1 LVAINILIAL
11 WDPTGPCEK
20 SCSFVSREAS
30 AAFWTIAPAALAPPG
45 WRALAYTAAIAFGV
59 IISTSRMIMGGHFL
73 SDTIF
78 SGVFTFLIIW
88 VVYALIYRWPRARM
102 DDAAVEMALAPFSIY
117 GRTAIGRLLG
127 NSMRILYAMR
137 LCIAAGCIC
146 LSACAGSLEQVVSTD
161 SEEKS
166 QQTNQPTIQ
175 GGACAKLS
183 ELKIGMTTAQ
193 VVSAC
198 GQRPIRTSDLI
209 TRDAKKVEV
218 WVYTNSKL
226 NLTDDKLVKIFDP

>member
-1 LVAINILIAL
+1 
-11 WDPTGPCEK
+11 
-20 SCSFVSREAS
+20 
-30 AAFWTIAPAALAPPG
+30 
-45 WRALAYTAAIAFGV
+45 
-59 IISTSRMIMGGHFL
+59 
-73 SDTIF
+73 
-78 SGVFTFLIIW
+78 
-88 VVYALIYRWPRARM
+88 M
-102 DDAAVEMALAPFSIY
+102 DDAAVEMALARFSIY
-117 GRTAIGRLLG
+117 GRTAIGRLMG
-127 NSMRILYAMR
+127 YSMRILYAMR
-137 LCIAAGCIC
+137 LCIAAGCLC
-146 LSACAGSLEQVVSTD
+146 LSACAGSLEQVASTD

-175 GGACAKLS
+175 VGACAKLS

>member
-1 LVAINILIAL
+1 MAGDGIHRG
-11 WDPTGPCEK
+11 D
-20 SCSFVSREAS
+20 
-30 AAFWTIAPAALAPPG
+30 
-45 WRALAYTAAIAFGV
+45 AFGV

-78 SGVFTFLIIW
+78 SGVFTFLVIW
-88 VVYALIYRWPRARM
+88 VVYALIYRWPRTRM
-102 DDAAVEMALAPFSIY
+102 DDAAVEMALARFSIY
-117 GRTAIGRLLG
+117 GRIAIGRLLG
-127 NSMRILYAMR
+127 YSMRILYAMR

>member
-1 LVAINILIAL
+1 
-11 WDPTGPCEK
+11 
-20 SCSFVSREAS
+20 
-30 AAFWTIAPAALAPPG
+30 
-45 WRALAYTAAIAFGV
+45 
-59 IISTSRMIMGGHFL
+59 
-73 SDTIF
+73 
-78 SGVFTFLIIW
+78 
-88 VVYALIYRWPRARM
+88 
-102 DDAAVEMALAPFSIY
+102 
-117 GRTAIGRLLG
+117 
-127 NSMRILYAMR
+127 MRILYPTR
-137 LCIAAGCIC
+137 LFIAAACIC
-146 LSACAGSLEQVVSTD
+146 LSACAGSREQIVSTD
-161 SEEKS
+161 PEEKN
-166 QQTNQPTIQ
+166 QQPNQPTIQ

>member
-1 LVAINILIAL
+1 
-11 WDPTGPCEK
+11 
-20 SCSFVSREAS
+20 
-30 AAFWTIAPAALAPPG
+30 
-45 WRALAYTAAIAFGV
+45 
-59 IISTSRMIMGGHFL
+59 
-73 SDTIF
+73 
-78 SGVFTFLIIW
+78 
-88 VVYALIYRWPRARM
+88 
-102 DDAAVEMALAPFSIY
+102 
-117 GRTAIGRLLG
+117 
-127 NSMRILYAMR
+127 MRILYAMR
-137 LCIAAGCIC
+137 LSIAAGCIC

-209 TRDAKKVEV
+209 TNAKKVEV